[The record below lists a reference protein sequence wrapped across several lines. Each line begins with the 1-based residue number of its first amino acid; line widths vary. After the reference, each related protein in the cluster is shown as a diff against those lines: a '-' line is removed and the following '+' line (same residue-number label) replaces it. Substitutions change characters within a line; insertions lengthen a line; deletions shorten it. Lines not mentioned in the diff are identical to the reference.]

1 MKPVLL
7 DFLKSIAFNHKG
19 GKMILSSSEIA
30 KELNISQQSV
40 SRYLIVLE
48 RDGYIV
54 RRRIAHGEEV
64 TMTQKT
70 FDELKDQ
77 LNTIQYI
84 LSSSKDIRVEG
95 TLFTGLGEGS
105 YYISREGY
113 VRKIKEFLNFEP
125 FPGTM
130 NLRFTDDFASFSSVI
145 NSIPGFE
152 VEPFEQDG
160 RKFGAIKLL
169 KATVFGNLVG
179 IVLPERTHYEKVLE
193 IISPDNLRVRHRL
206 KDGDKVEIIIHKE
219 EA

>member
-1 MKPVLL
+1 MKPVML
-7 DFLKSIAFNHKG
+7 DFLKNIALNHKG
-19 GKMILSSSEIA
+19 GKVILNTSKIA
-30 KELNISQQSV
+30 RELNISQQSV

-48 RDGYIV
+48 REGYIV
-54 RRRIAHGEEV
+54 RRRISRGEEV
-64 TMTQKT
+64 TITQKT
-70 FDELKDQ
+70 FEEFKDQ

-84 LSSSKDIRVEG
+84 LSSSKDIHVEG

-113 VRKIKEFLNFEP
+113 VSKIKEYLKFEP

-130 NLRFTDDFASFSSVI
+130 NLRFTDDFASLSSVI
-145 NSIPGFE
+145 NNIPGFE

-169 KATVFGNLVG
+169 KATVFGDLVG

-193 IISPDNLRVRHRL
+193 IISPYNLRTKYGL
-206 KDGDKVEIIIHKE
+206 KDGDKIAITIHKE
-219 EA
+219 GP